1 MGATCVFR
9 EVSTTLAPS
18 TDEQQPNAG
27 GGGGSFDKPGQSL
40 ANTAAATKDK
50 SDDTESKSKSEPQ
63 VINY

>member
-18 TDEQQPNAG
+18 TDEPNGG

-50 SDDTESKSKSEPQ
+50 SDVTEFKSKSEPQ
-63 VINY
+63 VMNY